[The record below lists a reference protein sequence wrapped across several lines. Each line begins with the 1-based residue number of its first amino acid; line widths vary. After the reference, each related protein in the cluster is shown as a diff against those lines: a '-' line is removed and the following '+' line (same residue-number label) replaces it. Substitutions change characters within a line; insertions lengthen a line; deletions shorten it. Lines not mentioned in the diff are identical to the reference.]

1 MERDNMTQEEVERR
15 MANQWDEKKKIALS
29 DYVIRNDESGM
40 VIEQVLRI
48 HKDLVQSS
56 IRQQADKVQ
65 N

>member
-15 MANQWDEKKKIALS
+15 MANQWDEEKKVTLA

-56 IRQQADKVQ
+56 IRQ
-65 N
+65 